1 MVEKL
6 SAGFLGKTQQKLAD
20 LSAGRLLKYDACM
33 MKSKYSTDKVYP
45 GNFMGKEKQGNFK
58 SSELNIFFN
67 DAVSNLVTQKG
78 EEPLQLM

>member
-1 MVEKL
+1 
-6 SAGFLGKTQQKLAD
+6 
-20 LSAGRLLKYDACM
+20 M

-67 DAVSNLVTQKG
+67 DAVSNLVTQKD